1 MLRSTGAHRRCGFNG
16 AESRYFGEVM
26 HFLLT
31 IHPQLLHQ
39 LEGIHVSAGTAG
51 SDLFFFFKTQYRHCK
66 ERKVT
71 KFSFYAVT

>member
-16 AESRYFGEVM
+16 AESHYFGEVM

-51 SDLFFFFKTQYRHCK
+51 SDL
-66 ERKVT
+66 
-71 KFSFYAVT
+71 SF

>member
-51 SDLFFFFKTQYRHCK
+51 SDLFFFLKHSTDTARK
-66 ERKVT
+66 EKSQSLV
-71 KFSFYAVT
+71 FML

>member
-1 MLRSTGAHRRCGFNG
+1 MLRFTGAHRRCGFNG
-16 AESRYFGEVM
+16 AESRYFGEIM

-51 SDLFFFFKTQYRHCK
+51 SDLSFLKHSTDTARK
-66 ERKVT
+66 EKSQSLV
-71 KFSFYAVT
+71 FML